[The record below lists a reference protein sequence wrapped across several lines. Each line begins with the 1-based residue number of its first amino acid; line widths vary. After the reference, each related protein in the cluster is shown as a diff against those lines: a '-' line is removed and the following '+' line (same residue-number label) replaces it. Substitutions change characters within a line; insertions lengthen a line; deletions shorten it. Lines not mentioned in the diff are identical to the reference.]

1 MNGFPKLRLKLKL
14 RKREKVILA
23 VGGAAALLIISYH
36 LFQRY
41 EDFNASAKNRSEAKA
56 LYLKKQVEKITE
68 KDVIKAKLE
77 NTKKEL
83 SELEKGLFS
92 GDKPPVAA
100 AELQKLL
107 KEIAMS
113 LNVEIKSERISTPV
127 ETGSYLGIPVE
138 IGFTAPTAKLKDMIL
153 RIETS
158 PMLLSI
164 SALDVRVMNF
174 KNPTEG
180 YAVMTVKGFLRKQK
194 TEKTATE
201 KIANVT

>member
-1 MNGFPKLRLKLKL
+1 MKVFPKLRLKLKL

-23 VGGAAALLIISYH
+23 VGGAVALLIISYH

-41 EDFNASAKNRSEAKA
+41 EDFNASAQNRSEAKA

-68 KDVIKAKLE
+68 KDNIKAKLE
-77 NTKKEL
+77 NAKKEL
-83 SELEKGLFS
+83 TELERGLLS
-92 GDKPPVAA
+92 GDKPSVAA

-113 LNVEIKSERISTPV
+113 LNVEIKSERISTPIDM
-127 ETGSYLGIPVE
+127 GPYLGIPVE

-158 PMLLSI
+158 PMLLTI

-174 KNPTEG
+174 KNPAEV

-194 TEKTATE
+194 TEKVGNA
-201 KIANVT
+201 A

>member
-1 MNGFPKLRLKLKL
+1 MKVFPKLRLKLKL

-23 VGGAAALLIISYH
+23 VGGAVALLIISYH

-41 EDFNASAKNRSEAKA
+41 EDFNTSAQNRSEAKA

-68 KDVIKAKLE
+68 KDNIKAKLE
-77 NTKKEL
+77 NAKKEL
-83 SELEKGLFS
+83 TELERGLLS

-127 ETGSYLGIPVE
+127 DMGPYLGIPVE

-158 PMLLSI
+158 PMLLTI

-174 KNPTEG
+174 KNPAEV

-194 TEKTATE
+194 TEKVGNA
-201 KIANVT
+201 A

>member
-1 MNGFPKLRLKLKL
+1 VKGFPKLRLRL

-56 LYLKKQVEKITE
+56 LYLKKQVEKIAE

-83 SELEKGLFS
+83 SELEKGLLS

-113 LNVEIKSERISTPV
+113 MNVEIKSERISTPV
-127 ETGSYLGIPVE
+127 ETGPYLGIPVE

-158 PMLLSI
+158 PMLLAI
-164 SALDVRVMNF
+164 SALDIRVMNF
-174 KNPTEG
+174 KNPTEV

-194 TEKTATE
+194 MEKPAPE
-201 KIANVT
+201 KAANVT

>member
-1 MNGFPKLRLKLKL
+1 MKVFPKLRLKLKL

-23 VGGAAALLIISYH
+23 VGGAVALLIISYH

-68 KDVIKAKLE
+68 KDNIKAKLE
-77 NTKKEL
+77 NAKKEL
-83 SELEKGLFS
+83 TELERGLLS

-113 LNVEIKSERISTPV
+113 LNVEIKSERISTPIDM
-127 ETGSYLGIPVE
+127 GPYLGIPVE

-158 PMLLSI
+158 PMLLTI

-174 KNPTEG
+174 KNPAEV

-194 TEKTATE
+194 TEKVGNA
-201 KIANVT
+201 A